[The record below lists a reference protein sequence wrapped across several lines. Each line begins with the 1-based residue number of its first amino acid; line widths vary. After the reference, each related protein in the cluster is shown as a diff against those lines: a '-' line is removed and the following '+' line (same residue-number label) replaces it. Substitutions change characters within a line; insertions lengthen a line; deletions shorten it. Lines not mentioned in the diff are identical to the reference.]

1 MRTVALIPGLVS
13 DARVWR
19 TLRKALEGR
28 AILHDGNIT
37 VFPDI
42 AQMAMGL
49 LFETE
54 GELIVVGH
62 SLGGRVAMEM
72 ARQSPDRVKA
82 LVLANTGHTPKKP
95 GEEVKRHE
103 MIALGHRSM
112 DALAAQWLPPMLDPA
127 RVGDAALVGDLT
139 EMVLNAGA
147 EVHERQICSLLNRP
161 DAGTY
166 MPSCKAP
173 VLLITGAQDGWSP
186 EAQHREIQQM
196 VPDGELK
203 VIDNAGH
210 FMPVEQPAATA
221 DAIVEWLERRDL
233 L

>member
-19 TLRKALEGR
+19 TLRNALEGR

-82 LVLANTGHTPKKP
+82 LVLANT
-95 GEEVKRHE
+95 
-103 MIALGHRSM
+103 
-112 DALAAQWLPPMLDPA
+112 
-127 RVGDAALVGDLT
+127 
-139 EMVLNAGA
+139 
-147 EVHERQICSLLNRP
+147 
-161 DAGTY
+161 
-166 MPSCKAP
+166 
-173 VLLITGAQDGWSP
+173 
-186 EAQHREIQQM
+186 EIGRAH
-196 VPDGELK
+196 V
-203 VIDNAGH
+203 
-210 FMPVEQPAATA
+210 
-221 DAIVEWLERRDL
+221 
-233 L
+233 